1 MVPLPQRPAAPAPPA
16 PTLQVVNG
24 GVFAPRRPSPVL
36 PLLKGVIHAL
46 PAGLP
51 TWIYT
56 TLLKPRPLRRWA
68 NGLLLRMIPA
78 EVHVHGVT
86 VVLNPADPVVS
97 SALALGVYESFEA
110 ELIARLVRPGTRAL
124 DIGAN
129 VGYYTA
135 LLAQAVGPDG
145 HVTAFEPE
153 PGNFGVLNRTVRAN
167 GFGNVQTVR
176 GAVSQSPGES
186 FLFLSEQN
194 GGDHRLYATDG
205 RDKITVPILSVDTF
219 LPPDQAVDFVKMDVQ
234 GSEGLALRGM
244 RETLRRSPDAQILME
259 FWPEGLTR
267 AGTDP
272 AELLTTLRDDLGFGL
287 WEVDEAKRALTPV
300 TDFAALIARN
310 PGRRY
315 TNLYCVR
322 GEEPECL

>member
-1 MVPLPQRPAAPAPPA
+1 MVPLKQRPAAPGPSAPP
-16 PTLQVVNG
+16 LQVVEG
-24 GVFAPRRPSPVL
+24 GGAPRRPSPLL
-36 PLLKGVIHAL
+36 PLLKGMVRVL

-56 TLLKPRPLRRWA
+56 SLLKPRPLRRWA
-68 NGLLLRMIPA
+68 NGLLLRMIPQSV
-78 EVHVHGVT
+78 EINGVT

-110 ELIARLVRPGTRAL
+110 ELIARLVQPGSYVL

-135 LLAQAVGPDG
+135 LLARAVGPDG
-145 HVTAFEPE
+145 SVTAFEPE
-153 PGNFGVLNRTVRAN
+153 PGNFGVLGQTVRAN
-167 GFGNVQTVR
+167 GFGSVQTVR
-176 GAVSQSPGES
+176 GAVSESPGES

-205 RDKITVPILSVDTF
+205 REKITVPILSIDTF
-219 LPPDQAVDFVKMDVQ
+219 LPPGQAVGFVKMDVQ
-234 GSEGLALRGM
+234 GSEGGALRGM
-244 RETLRRSPDAQILME
+244 RETLRRSPDAQILIE

-272 AELLTTLRDDLGFGL
+272 AELLATLSEELGFDL

-300 TDFAALIARN
+300 TDTAALIARN

-315 TNLYCVR
+315 TNLYCAR
-322 GEEPECL
+322 AGSLP

>member
-1 MVPLPQRPAAPAPPA
+1 MVPLKQRPTAPASPVPV
-16 PTLQVVNG
+16 LQVVEG
-24 GVFAPRRPSPVL
+24 GEALRRPSPLL
-36 PLLKGVIHAL
+36 PLLKGLVRVL

-56 TLLKPRPLRRWA
+56 SLLKPRPLRKWA

-78 EVHVHGVT
+78 SVEMNGVT

-110 ELIARLVRPGTRAL
+110 ELIARLVQPGTRAL

-135 LLAQAVGPDG
+135 LLARAVGPG
-145 HVTAFEPE
+145 GSIIAFEPE
-153 PGNFGVLNRTVRAN
+153 PGNFGVLGQTIRAN
-167 GFGNVQTVR
+167 GFGNVQAIR
-176 GAVSQSPGES
+176 GAISESPGES

-194 GGDHRLYATDG
+194 GGDHRLYTTEG
-205 RDKITVPILSVDTF
+205 REKITVPILSIDTF
-219 LPPDQAVDFVKMDVQ
+219 LPPDQTVGFVKMDVQ

-244 RETLRRSPDAQILME
+244 RETLRRSPDAQILLE

-267 AGTDP
+267 AGTD
-272 AELLTTLRDDLGFGL
+272 ASELLATLRDDLGFEL
-287 WEVDEAKRALTPV
+287 WEVNEAKRSLTPIID
-300 TDFAALIARN
+300 TAALIARN

-315 TNLYCVR
+315 TNLYCTR
-322 GEEPECL
+322 GGNPL